1 MCHWYNKGT
10 APCEQD
16 VYGSRL
22 ILVVGDHDHICHY
35 QKPHPPE
42 NNDAVAE
49 HLQIKGVGFHVKKLR
64 NIISL
69 VSTQVA

>member
-1 MCHWYNKGT
+1 
-10 APCEQD
+10 
-16 VYGSRL
+16 
-22 ILVVGDHDHICHY
+22 
-35 QKPHPPE
+35 
-42 NNDAVAE
+42 VAE